1 MAKPVSISVKEIS
14 AAAKGTVA
22 KALEQ
27 HKAAFPKPD
36 YRLGFVPPHW
46 WVGFVIY
53 DTHNG
58 ELTLGNAEKLATDVH
73 RGIAASVSSVKGGKP
88 GVMLGD
94 GNLTIGF
101 VPPIEINLIEE

>member
-1 MAKPVSISVKEIS
+1 MTKPVSISVKEIS

-36 YRLGFVPPHW
+36 YRIGFVPPHW
-46 WVGFVIY
+46 WFGFVIY
-53 DTHNG
+53 NPHIG
-58 ELTLGNAEKLATDVH
+58 ELTLSNAQKLATEVH
-73 RGIAASVSSVKGGKP
+73 RGIAGSASSVKGGKP
-88 GVMLGD
+88 GVMLED
-94 GNLTIGF
+94 GTLTIGF